1 MDNLGK
7 QHVWPSEKNATQVP
21 CLLKRSMEVFHGPH
35 AIIAPLLVATP
46 TGWLWFWILK
56 AQRSW
61 QKSLFSEDN
70 SPLAHVHKLIA
81 LPEAPWWIW
90 GSQKHV
96 QWCWLRAVLE
106 RGDSQ
111 FLCLQLLS
119 GRVRGSIWHPHWVS
133 SVLVK
138 VLESSSALSC
148 LWHHIGLIMESSSAM
163 TRCFPMALYSISPGQ
178 AHGKGPP
185 HSQKLWVYQELYN
198 NLQNSI
204 TRETPT

>member
-21 CLLKRSMEVFHGPH
+21 WLLKRSMEVFHGPH

-90 GSQKHV
+90 GSQKHI

-148 LWHHIGLIMESSSAM
+148 LWHWSNYGIPFSNDRMLSNGPVQHFTWPSSWQGTSSQPKALGLS
-163 TRCFPMALYSISPGQ
+163 RAL
-178 AHGKGPP
+178 
-185 HSQKLWVYQELYN
+185 
-198 NLQNSI
+198 
-204 TRETPT
+204 